1 MLPVQNS
8 GVDVFEV
15 DDALHYIYS
24 FKGTPVAV
32 ITLTTDYGWRDP
44 DSAGLRGRVYAEMLR
59 TGTVAP
65 VVDLT
70 HSIPSR
76 NLNEAAYILRGAYGD
91 FPAGSVHIVL
101 VDSIHWPNTPLIAC
115 SIDGHH
121 FLGLDNGLLAMIRP
135 DVQPSTRVQ
144 LDLNNRLDC
153 STAESLLAAAAAQL
167 PVPCGQKHRWLSVD
181 NAQPEALAA
190 AVSAEVAAWGDVHI
204 LVNNT
209 GGPAAGPVL
218 DASPEAFLSAF
229 TNHLLVNQRLAQVLV
244 PSMKTAG
251 YGRIVNVIST
261 SVKAPLHGLGV
272 SNTVR
277 AAVGNWAKTL
287 ATELAPSGITVNNVL
302 PGATATE
309 RLTAIIDGR
318 ATRTGRPYAEIEA
331 EMMAEVPMGRFA
343 APAEIAAA
351 VAFLASPA
359 ASYITGI
366 NIPVDGGR
374 TPNL

>member
-1 MLPVQNS
+1 
-8 GVDVFEV
+8 V

-76 NLNEAAYILRGAYGD
+76 NLNEAAYILRGAYSD

-144 LDLNNRLDC
+144 LDLKNRLDC
-153 STAESLLAAAAAQL
+153 STAESLLAAAAAHL
-167 PVPCGQKHRWLSVD
+167 LDGGSPSLLGPSRSEWVERSVLK
-181 NAQPEALAA
+181 PEVRSPQAAL
-190 AVSAEVAAWGDVHI
+190 VHI
-204 LVNNT
+204 QYVDHYGQLVT
-209 GGPAAGPVL
+209 
-218 DASPEAFLSAF
+218 DADQAWLQRWHMGQPFE
-229 TNHLLVNQRLAQVLV
+229 TNVRGQRVRQWWGE
-244 PSMKTAG
+244 S
-251 YGRIVNVIST
+251 
-261 SVKAPLHGLGV
+261 GL
-272 SNTVR
+272 
-277 AAVGNWAKTL
+277 
-287 ATELAPSGITVNNVL
+287 PSGSL
-302 PGATATE
+302 YF
-309 RLTAIIDGR
+309 
-318 ATRTGRPYAEIEA
+318 RTNRHQLLEIG
-331 EMMAEVPMGRFA
+331 M
-343 APAEIAAA
+343 
-351 VAFLASPA
+351 
-359 ASYITGI
+359 
-366 NIPVDGGR
+366 VDGGSDSVNQAAR
-374 TPNL
+374 LLGMKPGDALELKLR